1 MNVAKAQSVILLFA
15 LVMVLLGL
23 ALIKASA
30 QELTVSNGGLLGIE
44 GEYSTN
50 LTEANY
56 GDTLFIK
63 VQNVTAQEYAIL
75 VDGRSIGNGEAKYTI
90 TEEGGSITI
99 ETSPATNSITV
110 NITKPEG
117 FAYYLAKYFVFVKG
131 LPALSG
137 MFFLDTVIWAV
148 FIIPIASAICI
159 KLLILALKAVL

>member
-1 MNVAKAQSVILLFA
+1 MDYVKAQRAVLLIA
-15 LVMVLLGL
+15 LVMTLMGL
-23 ALIKASA
+23 ALKASA
-30 QELTVSNGGLLGIE
+30 QELVVSNGGLLGIE
-44 GEYSTN
+44 GDYSAN

-75 VDGRSIGNGEAKYTI
+75 IDGKSIGNDEVRYTI

-110 NITKPEG
+110 NVTKPDG
-117 FAYYLAKYFVFVKG
+117 FAYYLAKYMIFAKS

-137 MFFLDTVIWAV
+137 TLFLDTVLWAV

-159 KLLILALKAVL
+159 KLLILAFRAIM